1 MITPRQQQ
9 EVNPR
14 RPVRTIGERK
24 NRAGGLV
31 CGIARALWPTCER
44 RRLAGWSRERRAHPD
59 RRARIAGGGPTPLP
73 DPRLH
78 DVVGDGCG
86 RHRNARREINAADP
100 NRDALL
106 LGSAGKGRPNRVGRN
121 AGTDRRRCV
130 SECRSIT
137 AKGTTTTLKGS
148 GIVIRSD
155 GMVLTNNH
163 IVADVGVNGGEIIV
177 DFADGHIAPAI
188 IVGRSPE
195 DDVAVIQ
202 VQHSEG
208 LRPATLGSSA
218 GLRVGE
224 QVLAIGNALGYPG
237 TVTAGI
243 VSALGRE
250 LCLTGDTT
258 PSVENKQLYGTQ
270 PWLPA
275 EVTLKNLIQTDAP
288 INQGTSGDALVDI
301 KGRVVGMCTA
311 FDAPAG
317 SGNIGVGFAI
327 PIESA
332 YDIAPRSSEVPGSAE
347 RSVLG
352 KGRRLFPN
360 DVFAALGLT
369 DSVVTTKGVIIATYR
384 PAWTGGRPDMRW
396 GSFGPNLC
404 EDHDSTVCSWIR
416 ERMTRSTAPRG

>member
-1 MITPRQQQ
+1 MNDEHIQTEEPGSRA
-9 EVNPR
+9 EVPR
-14 RPVRTIGERK
+14 RFRILVFTMSLAMAAAGIGMLVARSTQPIRTATLYCSAPPVKAGQTASGETL
-24 NRAGGLV
+24 AQ
-31 CGIARALWPTCER
+31 IA
-44 RRLAGWSRERRAHPD
+44 
-59 RRARIAGGGPTPLP
+59 
-73 DPRLH
+73 
-78 DVVGDGCG
+78 
-86 RHRNARREINAADP
+86 AA
-100 NRDALL
+100 
-106 LGSAGKGRPNRVGRN
+106 
-121 AGTDRRRCV
+121 V
-130 SECRSIT
+130 SPSIVSIT

-177 DFADGHIAPAI
+177 DFADGHIAPAT

-208 LRPATLGSSA
+208 LRAATLGSSA